1 MTERTERSEGHEG
14 MPGRQS
20 MRDEFAE
27 PVVESAE
34 PSAASAEPTVPAQA
48 TPAEFVRRP
57 GVLRTILGRDQ
68 DDDDRPLPELPPLP
82 ADPRWRIEHLP
93 MITAIGIALTLCG
106 GSAGLLIGGPVTGL
120 AAALGILVVVIGFTF
135 STLTIAW
142 ADVRRPQLVMPVGL
156 AVYVIKYAL
165 IIGILLAAQL
175 SEWEGTRAMAYGVAF
190 GAVTMTAAQIWWI
203 SRLARR
209 HLPSAP

>member
-1 MTERTERSEGHEG
+1 MSGQRAERSEG
-14 MPGRQS
+14 MPGRQRVS
-20 MRDEFAE
+20 DE
-27 PVVESAE
+27 
-34 PSAASAEPTVPAQA
+34 SAEPTVPAQA
-48 TPAEFVRRP
+48 RPAEFVRRP

-68 DDDDRPLPELPPLP
+68 DDEDQPLPDLPPLP
-82 ADPRWRIEHLP
+82 ADPKWRIEHLP

-120 AAALGILVVVIGFTF
+120 ASALGILVVVIGFTF

-142 ADVRRPQLVMPVGL
+142 ADVLRPQLVMPVGL

-175 SEWEGTRAMAYGVAF
+175 SDWEGTRAMAYGVAF